1 MGLLSGISHE
11 LVDIIEWTDDSAD
24 TLVWRFP
31 RWQNEIKMGA
41 QLVVR
46 QAQAAVFVNE
56 GKIADVF
63 QSGTYTLETK
73 NIPVLTT
80 LRGWKYGFN
89 SPFKA
94 EVYFVNT
101 RQYTDQKWGTKN
113 PIMLNDDKFGMVD
126 IRAFGTYAFRITD
139 SKKFMEEIV
148 GTNSQ
153 FSTDDIGGQLRSLMV
168 TKITEEL
175 AKSNFGVEKFS
186 ANLGEISDYCK
197 EKLTP
202 TFDEYGLALTKFIL
216 ENVSMPP
223 ELQKEIYQ
231 YSRLNKID
239 MSKLT
244 QMNAANAIQTA
255 AANPGIAGAG
265 MGMGV
270 GLGMGNMMAN
280 TMAQS
285 MNQMQQQPQQP
296 QQNAGGPPPLPQAV
310 QYFVAIGGKQSGP
323 FDEQALAQMVQ
334 AGTLQSD
341 TLVWKTGMP
350 AWQQAGQVA
359 EISGVFGAMPPPLP
373 A

>member
-1 MGLLSGISHE
+1 
-11 LVDIIEWTDDSAD
+11 
-24 TLVWRFP
+24 
-31 RWQNEIKMGA
+31 
-41 QLVVR
+41 
-46 QAQAAVFVNE
+46 
-56 GKIADVF
+56 
-63 QSGTYTLETK
+63 
-73 NIPVLTT
+73 
-80 LRGWKYGFN
+80 
-89 SPFKA
+89 
-94 EVYFVNT
+94 
-101 RQYTDQKWGTKN
+101 
-113 PIMLNDDKFGMVD
+113 MLNDDKFGMVD
-126 IRAFGTYAFRITD
+126 IRAFGTYAFRVTD
-139 SKKFMEEIV
+139 SKKFLEEIV
-148 GTNSQ
+148 GTNSE
-153 FSTDDIGGQLRSLMV
+153 FSTEDIGGQLRSLMV

-285 MNQMQQQPQQP
+285 MNQQQQQQPQQS
-296 QQNAGGPPPLPQAV
+296 AGAPPPLPQAI

-334 AGTLQSD
+334 AGTLQRDS
-341 TLVWKTGMP
+341 LVWKTGMP

-359 EISGVFGAMPPPLP
+359 EISGVFGATPPPLP

>member
-11 LVDIIEWTDDSAD
+11 LIDIIEWTDDSSD

-73 NIPVLTT
+73 NIPILTT

-101 RQYTDQKWGTKN
+101 RQFTDQKWGTKN

-126 IRAFGTYAFRITD
+126 IRAFGTYAFRVND
-139 SKKFMEEIV
+139 PKKFMEEIV

-153 FSTDDIGGQLRSLMV
+153 FTAEDISGQLRSMMV
-168 TKITEEL
+168 TKLTEEL

-186 ANLGEISDYCK
+186 ANVSEISDFCK
-197 EKLTP
+197 EKVTP
-202 TFDEYGLALTKFIL
+202 TFDEYGLSLTKFVL

-244 QMNAANAIQTA
+244 QMNAANAIETA

-270 GLGMGNMMAN
+270 GFGMGNMMAN
-280 TMAQS
+280 TIGQN
-285 MNQMQQQPQQP
+285 MNQMQQQQA
-296 QQNAGGPPPLPQAV
+296 QNNAAVPPPLPQAV
-310 QYFVAIGGKQSGP
+310 QYFVAVGGKQSGP
-323 FDEQALAQMVQ
+323 FDEQALAQMAQ
-334 AGTLQSD
+334 AGTLQRD

-359 EISGVFGAMPPPLP
+359 ELANVFSSTPPPLP

>member
-1 MGLLSGISHE
+1 MSIFSGISHE
-11 LVDIIEWTDDSAD
+11 LIDIIEWNDDSTD

-31 RWQNEIKMGA
+31 RWQDEIKMGA

-89 SPFKA
+89 SPFKVD
-94 EVYFVNT
+94 VYYVNT
-101 RQYTDQKWGTKN
+101 RQFTDQKWGTKN
-113 PIMLNDDKFGMVD
+113 PIMLNDEKFGMVD
-126 IRAFGTYAFRITD
+126 IRAFGTYAFRVTD
-139 SKKFMEEIV
+139 AKKFMEEIV

-153 FSTDDIGGQLRSLMV
+153 FNTEDIGGQLRSLMV
-168 TKITEEL
+168 TKLTEEL

-186 ANLGEISDYCK
+186 ANVSEISDYCK
-197 EKLTP
+197 EKLAP
-202 TFDEYGLALTKFIL
+202 TLDGFGLTLTQFVL

-223 ELQKEIYQ
+223 ELEKEIYQ

-244 QMNAANAIQTA
+244 QMNAANSIQTA
-255 AANPGIAGAG
+255 AENPGIGGAG
-265 MGMGV
+265 MGIGV
-270 GLGMGNMMAN
+270 GLGMGNLVVN
-280 TMAQS
+280 S
-285 MNQMQQQPQQP
+285 MGQAINQMQQSA
-296 QQNAGGPPPLPQAV
+296 NNPPPIPQTI
-310 QYFVAIGGKQSGP
+310 QYFVAVAGKQTGP
-323 FDEQALAQMVQ
+323 FNEQQLTDMVA
-334 AGTLQSD
+334 AGTFMRES
-341 TLVWKTGMP
+341 LVWKTGMS

-359 EISGVFGAMPPPLP
+359 ELANVFASTPPPIP
-373 A
+373 S